1 MPDNYYDY
9 CMLII
14 NKNPIFREIAI
25 KYLQSQNVNI
35 QMSVNICKIL
45 DKHCE

>member
-35 QMSVNICKIL
+35 QMSDNICKVL
-45 DKHCE
+45 DKHRE

>member
-14 NKNPIFREIAI
+14 NKNPIFRDIAI

-35 QMSVNICKIL
+35 QMSDNICKIL